1 MKILILDGYNHQ
13 IIEGGIIGTVVPNF
27 SRWGLTNG
35 SKIIEVYGDDTDR
48 EFVPTKGRVC
58 QPTRWESLSY
68 DNSSDSKSG
77 WRQ

>member
-35 SKIIEVYGDDTDR
+35 SKIIEVYGEDQDNEESGDISREDSDR
-48 EFVPTKGRVC
+48 NG
-58 QPTRWESLSY
+58 
-68 DNSSDSKSG
+68 G
-77 WRQ
+77 

>member
-35 SKIIEVYGDDTDR
+35 SKIIEVYGEDR
-48 EFVPTKGRVC
+48 DNR
-58 QPTRWESLSY
+58 QPEEE
-68 DNSSDSKSG
+68 
-77 WRQ
+77 